1 MDELQPI
8 SAIARDLGIE
18 PKFVQPHG
26 QHIAK
31 ISLEAIRDGGPQ
43 GKLVVVTGVTPTPA
57 GEGKTTISVGLS
69 QALAKRGK
77 RSAVTL
83 REPSLAPIFGIKG
96 GGAGG
101 GRSRVV
107 PEDEINLHFTGDS
120 HAVASAHN
128 LLAALV
134 DNAARRRAVPGLHP
148 EGITWRRVTDV
159 EDRALRLIT
168 TGLGGRPN
176 GPVRETGFDI
186 VAASEIMA
194 VLALAESMDDLRY
207 RLGRITVAYTDD
219 GTPITADHVDA
230 VGSLMAL
237 LRHALLPNLVQTVE
251 GSPALVHTGPFGN
264 IAHGSSS
271 VIADRLALGYADY
284 VVTESGFGA
293 DLGFE
298 KFMHI
303 KARSGGLR
311 PSAAVLVATVRAL
324 KSHGGSPANAWAIPD
339 PIAVQIGAANLQ
351 ATIGIVRSFGLPVVV
366 AINRFPTDTPEELV
380 IMQDVAIGA
389 GASAAVTCSSFAD
402 GGDGTLELAEAVIRV
417 TSDDPPEPGYL
428 YTSDTSIRQK
438 VHVLATKVYGAAN
451 VRWSP
456 QADRRLTALEQLG
469 LDALPVCMAKTHL
482 SLSHDPALKGRP
494 SNYTFEISDVHAS
507 TGAGFVYPIAG
518 PVLTMPG
525 LPSEP
530 RRLDVDDHGQIT
542 GL

>member
-1 MDELQPI
+1 M
-8 SAIARDLGIE
+8 GIE
-18 PKFVQPHG
+18 PKFIQPYG
-26 QHIAK
+26 QHKAK
-31 ISLEAIRDGGPQ
+31 VALEGIRSDGAQ

-57 GEGKTTISVGLS
+57 GEGKTTVAIGLT
-69 QALAKRGK
+69 QALGKLGK
-77 RSAVTL
+77 RPVVAL
-83 REPSLAPIFGIKG
+83 REPSLGPIFGIKG
-96 GGAGG
+96 GGTGG
-101 GRSRVV
+101 GRSKVV
-107 PEDEINLHFTGDS
+107 PEDEINVHFTGDS

-134 DNAARRRAVPGLHP
+134 DNAARRRMIPGLHP

-159 EDRALRLIT
+159 EDRALRIVA
-168 TGLGGRPN
+168 TGLGGQAN

-194 VLALAESMDDLRY
+194 VLALSVSTEDLRG
-207 RLGRITVAYTDD
+207 RLGRMTVARADD
-219 GTPITADHVDA
+219 GAPITAEHLGA

-237 LRHALLPNLVQTVE
+237 LRRALLPNLVQTVE
-251 GSPALVHTGPFGN
+251 GRPALIHTGPFGN

-271 VIADRLALGYADY
+271 VLADRLALGYTDY
-284 VVTESGFGA
+284 VVTEAGFGA

-303 KARSGGLR
+303 KARGSGLR

-324 KSHGGSPANAWAIPD
+324 KSHGGSPPNAWDRPD

-366 AINRFPTDTPEELV
+366 AINRFPSDTPEELV

-389 GASAAVTCSSFAD
+389 GASAAVTCSAFSE
-402 GGDGTLELAEAVIRV
+402 GGDGTLDLAEAVVRV
-417 TSDDPPEPGYL
+417 TEGDPPEPGYL
-428 YTSDTSIRQK
+428 YAADAAIRQK
-438 VHVLATKVYGAAN
+438 VHVLATQVYGADG

-456 QADRRLTALEQLG
+456 QAEQRLKALEALG

-482 SLSHDPALKGRP
+482 SLSHDPTLKGRP
-494 SNYTFEISDVHAS
+494 ANYTFEVSDVRAS

-525 LPSEP
+525 LPSQP
-530 RRLDVDDHGQIT
+530 RTLDVDEQGQIT